1 MQSHKKYDKQQNEGD
16 IFIDRYP
23 FGERLLTVGK
33 TYGAKGL
40 NLRAGV
46 WEGLVNASHTADAPL
61 LICSP
66 VTFLRKQ
73 CNEQTSLTY

>member
-73 CNEQTSLTY
+73 CNEQTSLAY